1 MNTSF
6 PPAEFDE
13 NPERPISIGTATEQL
28 LGGGTLSYEL
38 TCQVFESMMTGR
50 VDHAEI
56 GALLGILATRVP
68 TGDEIAGAAA
78 IMRKHVR
85 LVDTSVDRNSLLD
98 TAGTGGAPKTFNVS
112 TAAAIVAAA
121 GGANVAKH
129 GNKSRTGR
137 GSAELLQG
145 LGVNIQAPLEVQTRC
160 LDEFGVCFCFAPNHH
175 PATKHVMPVRKA
187 LGFPTIFNL
196 LGPLTNPVQAGR
208 QLMGVYAEEFL
219 APVAEAFQE
228 LGTVH
233 SIVMHS
239 EDGLDEISISAA
251 TRGYEIYGNEIQP
264 FYCEPEQFGFE
275 RVDRMFVTA
284 KSLPESIQMVQNV
297 LNGKDVGPVRNMVL
311 MSSGVSLHLCG
322 IADSLEDGVK
332 HAKDLVVGGRAQEIL
347 EKLVAYTSV
356 E

>member
-13 NPERPISIGTATEQL
+13 NPDRPVSIGEATEQL

-50 VDHAEI
+50 VHHAEI

-68 TGDEIAGAAA
+68 TGDEIAGAAT

-85 LVDTSVDRNSLLD
+85 KVETSVDRTSLLD

-137 GSAELLQG
+137 GSAELLEG

-208 QLMGVYAEEFL
+208 QLMGVYGAQFL
-219 APVAEAFQE
+219 APVAKAFQE

-239 EDGLDEISISAA
+239 EDGLDEISISAK
-251 TRGYEIYGNEIQP
+251 TLGYEIRGTEIQP
-264 FYCEPEQFGFE
+264 FCCEPEQFGFE
-275 RVDRMFVTA
+275 RVERSLVTTN
-284 KSLPESIQMVQNV
+284 SLSESIELVQNI
-297 LNGKDVGPVRNMVL
+297 LSGQEVGPARNMVM
-311 MSSGVSLHLCG
+311 MSSGVSLYLCG
-322 IADSLEDGVK
+322 LSDSLENGVK
-332 HAKDLVVGGRAQEIL
+332 EAGHLIRSGKAQEIL
-347 EKLVAYTSV
+347 EKLIAYTSTG
-356 E
+356 

>member
-1 MNTSF
+1 
-6 PPAEFDE
+6 
-13 NPERPISIGTATEQL
+13 
-28 LGGGTLSYEL
+28 
-38 TCQVFESMMTGR
+38 
-50 VDHAEI
+50 
-56 GALLGILATRVP
+56 
-68 TGDEIAGAAA
+68 
-78 IMRKHVR
+78 
-85 LVDTSVDRNSLLD
+85 
-98 TAGTGGAPKTFNVS
+98 
-112 TAAAIVAAA
+112 
-121 GGANVAKH
+121 
-129 GNKSRTGR
+129 
-137 GSAELLQG
+137 
-145 LGVNIQAPLEVQTRC
+145 
-160 LDEFGVCFCFAPNHH
+160 
-175 PATKHVMPVRKA
+175 
-187 LGFPTIFNL
+187 
-196 LGPLTNPVQAGR
+196 
-208 QLMGVYAEEFL
+208 MGVYAEEFL

-251 TRGYEIYGNEIQP
+251 TRGYEICGNEIQP

-275 RVDRMFVTA
+275 RVDRMLVTA

-332 HAKDLVVGGRAQEIL
+332 HAKDLVLGGRAQEVL

>member
-13 NPERPISIGTATEQL
+13 NPDRPVSIRAATEQL

-38 TCQVFESMMTGR
+38 TCQVFQSMMTGR
-50 VDHAEI
+50 VNHAEI

-78 IMRKHVR
+78 TMREHVR
-85 LVDTSVDRNSLLD
+85 LVGTSINRDSILD

-129 GNKSRTGR
+129 GNRSRTGR
-137 GSAELLQG
+137 GSAELLEG

-196 LGPLTNPVQAGR
+196 LGPLTNPVQAGK
-208 QLMGVYAEEFL
+208 QLMGVYGKQFL
-219 APVAEAFQE
+219 APVAEALRE

-239 EDGLDEISISAA
+239 EDGLDEISISAP
-251 TRGYEIYGNEIQP
+251 TQGYEISGNKIKP
-264 FYCEPEQFGFE
+264 FYCEPRQFGFE
-275 RVDRMFVTA
+275 NVDRALVTA
-284 KSLPESIQMVQNV
+284 KSLSESIQMVQSV
-297 LNGKDVGPVRNMVL
+297 LNGKEKGPVRNMVL
-311 MSSGVSLHLCG
+311 MSSGVSLYLCG
-322 IADSLEDGVK
+322 IADCLEDGVK
-332 HAKDLVVGGRAQEIL
+332 HAKDLVSGGMAQEIL
-347 EKLVAYTSV
+347 EKLIDYTSV
-356 E
+356 Q

>member
-13 NPERPISIGTATEQL
+13 NPDRPISIRTATEKL
-28 LGGGTLSYEL
+28 LAGGTLSYEL

-85 LVDTSVDRNSLLD
+85 LVQTSVDRRSILD

-121 GGANVAKH
+121 GGAYVAKH

-137 GSAELLQG
+137 GSAEVLEG

-160 LDEFGVCFCFAPNHH
+160 LDDFGVCFCFAPNHH

-208 QLMGVYAEEFL
+208 QLMGVYGEQFL
-219 APVAEAFQE
+219 SPVAEAFQE
-228 LGTVH
+228 LDTVH

-251 TRGYEIYGNEIQP
+251 TRGYEISGGKIST
-264 FYCEPEQFGFE
+264 FYCEPEQFGFA
-275 RVDRMFVTA
+275 RVDRSLVTA
-284 KSLPESIQMVQNV
+284 TTLSESIQMVQNV
-297 LNGKDVGPVRNMVL
+297 LSGKEVGPARDMVL
-311 MSSGVSLHLCG
+311 MSSGVSLYLCG
-322 IADSLEDGVK
+322 LADSLEDGVNQ
-332 HAKDLVVGGRAQEIL
+332 AKDLVDGGRAQRVL
-347 EKLVAYTSV
+347 EKLIASTSV

>member
-6 PPAEFDE
+6 PPPEFDE
-13 NPERPISIGTATEQL
+13 NPDRSLSIGKATEQL

-38 TCQVFESMMTGR
+38 TGQVFESMMTGR
-50 VDHAEI
+50 VHQAEI
-56 GALLGILATRVP
+56 GALLGILSTRVP

-85 LVDTSVDRNSLLD
+85 LVETSVDRSSLLD

-137 GSAELLQG
+137 GSAELLEG

-160 LDEFGVCFCFAPNHH
+160 LDELGVCFCFAPNHH

-208 QLMGVYAEEFL
+208 QLMGVYGEQFL

-233 SIVMHS
+233 SVVMHS
-239 EDGLDEISISAA
+239 EDGLDEISISAG
-251 TRGYEIYGNEIQP
+251 TRGYEILGDEIRP

-275 RVDRMFVTA
+275 RVDRSLVTTT
-284 KSLPESIQMVQNV
+284 SLSESIEVVQKV
-297 LNGKDVGPVRNMVL
+297 LSGREVGPTRNMVL
-311 MSSGVSLHLCG
+311 MSSGVSLYLCG
-322 IADSLEDGVK
+322 LADSIESGVK
-332 HAKDLVVGGRAQEIL
+332 EAGSLIEGGKAQEVL
-347 EKLVAYTSV
+347 EKLIAYTSV
-356 E
+356 G